1 MTIKHIYNIINKTMK
16 TIEDIDMMSLTKKKY
31 NQNKINEA
39 YELLDN
45 LRDELIRE
53 NIKRR
58 HERE

>member
-1 MTIKHIYNIINKTMK
+1 MK